1 MAALLSVEDIS
12 NMTGKV
18 TPSISFEVTM
28 FNEDWTEAY
37 RHVLS
42 LRLGDD
48 IFRLMA
54 VRLLEPLVFEAIQF
68 SLNLFNNNTTV
79 AREAKMATKETKELV
94 ELRDALQDTAMRFK
108 EKAEKEE
115 MQKVKNESSESKR
128 QTYFVKK

>member
-1 MAALLSVEDIS
+1 
-12 NMTGKV
+12 
-18 TPSISFEVTM
+18 
-28 FNEDWTEAY
+28 
-37 RHVLS
+37 
-42 LRLGDD
+42 
-48 IFRLMA
+48 MA
-54 VRLLEPLVFEAIQF
+54 VLLLEPLVFEAIQF

-115 MQKVKNESSESKR
+115 MQKVKNESSESRR